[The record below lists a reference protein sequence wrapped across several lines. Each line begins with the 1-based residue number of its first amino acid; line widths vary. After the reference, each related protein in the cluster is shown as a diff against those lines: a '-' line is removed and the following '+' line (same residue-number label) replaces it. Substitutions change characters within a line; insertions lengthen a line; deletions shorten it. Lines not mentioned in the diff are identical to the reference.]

1 MKKKFNNEKEFLENQ
16 RTKVK
21 ETIKALNELQ
31 DYINQKNFNITPKNI
46 NNLYEKYEN
55 VKKVLGNFD
64 NDVGCIATIMVKF
77 WLKDNGC
84 DTEEF
89 NCFESQNANGFDVDK
104 VSKNGEPVIGELKT
118 TIPVEKDGTKLGAN
132 QRKSIKN
139 DLIHLE
145 DGCKTKEN
153 SHRENSKDRYM
164 FVTNKNTF
172 EETKKICQDNEYKKF
187 DVILLGKGKDRWSPK
202 T

>member
-1 MKKKFNNEKEFLENQ
+1 MAKKKKFNNEVNFLENQ
-16 RTKVK
+16 RTKVAK
-21 ETIKALNELQ
+21 TIEALKKLQ
-31 DYINQKNFNITPKNI
+31 NSIDHKNFKITPQNI
-46 NNLYEKYEN
+46 NDLYEKYEN

-89 NCFESQNANGFDVDK
+89 NCFESQNANGFDVDD
-104 VSKNGEPVIGELKT
+104 VTKNGKPVIGELKT

-139 DLIHLE
+139 DLGYLMN
-145 DGCKTKEN
+145 GCKTKVD
-153 SHRENSKDRYM
+153 RKGSKPRYM

-172 EETKKICQDNEYKKF
+172 EEIKKICQKNEYKNF
-187 DVILLGKGKDRWSPK
+187 DVILLGKEKACWSTK